1 MITKEDFYRCYSF
14 NLMKY
19 LEKYNIRYLLVAK
32 DIQSNKVFY
41 LFEKTTKFNQLLQQW
56 ENNNPKNK
64 T

>member
-32 DIQSNKVFY
+32 DIKSNKVFY

>member
-32 DIQSNKVFY
+32 DIKSNKVFY
-41 LFEKTTKFNQLLQQW
+41 LFEKTTKDI
-56 ENNNPKNK
+56 NK
-64 T
+64 KITPY